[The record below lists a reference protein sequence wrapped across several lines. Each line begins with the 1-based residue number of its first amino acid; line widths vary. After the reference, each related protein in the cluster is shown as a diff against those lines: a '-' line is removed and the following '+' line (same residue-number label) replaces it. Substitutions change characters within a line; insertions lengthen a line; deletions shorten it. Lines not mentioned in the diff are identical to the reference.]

1 MERSN
6 YIYLEVFE
14 MKNWFKDVYEEYE
27 DYIKAYAV
35 FGGLGVVLTALTALA
50 HFGVK
55 KALRTW

>member
-1 MERSN
+1 
-6 YIYLEVFE
+6 

-35 FGGLGVVLTALTALA
+35 FGGLGVILTALSTLA
-50 HFGVK
+50 HFGIK